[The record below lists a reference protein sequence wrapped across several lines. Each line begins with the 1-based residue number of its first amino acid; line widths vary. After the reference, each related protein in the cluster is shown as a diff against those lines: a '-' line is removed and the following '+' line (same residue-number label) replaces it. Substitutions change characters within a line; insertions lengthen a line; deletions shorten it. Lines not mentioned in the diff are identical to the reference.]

1 VSASVVDFGLRR
13 RRGVAAKEG
22 RDVRSVGAAMVVVVS
37 SVRRE
42 MGLVWDAVHWIRVIW
57 LLLEDDLVERVEY

>member
-1 VSASVVDFGLRR
+1 M
-13 RRGVAAKEG
+13 AAKEG